1 MVDIILDIGPIVL
14 ILFVI
19 IAYVAVMLPRIH

>member
-1 MVDIILDIGPIVL
+1 MLDMVLDLGPIVL

-19 IAYVAVMLPRIH
+19 IAYVVVMLPRIH